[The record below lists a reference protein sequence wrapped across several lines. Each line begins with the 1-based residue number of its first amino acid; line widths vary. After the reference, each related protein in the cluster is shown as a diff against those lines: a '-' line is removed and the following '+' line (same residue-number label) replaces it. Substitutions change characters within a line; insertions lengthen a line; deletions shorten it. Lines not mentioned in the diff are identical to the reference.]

1 MIMFAKHCTFE
12 RYLFL
17 DKKVIYIFIYKRNT
31 KSIICAIQ
39 GSIGEWNRCNYDIP
53 FKQEILDSFPYH
65 ANLSRKGFRSLIYSG
80 DHDMK
85 VPFLATQAWIK
96 SLNYSIVDDWRQWYY
111 NDQVA
116 GYIYLVSQL

>member
-1 MIMFAKHCTFE
+1 
-12 RYLFL
+12 
-17 DKKVIYIFIYKRNT
+17 
-31 KSIICAIQ
+31 
-39 GSIGEWNRCNYDIP
+39 
-53 FKQEILDSFPYH
+53 
-65 ANLSRKGFRSLIYSG
+65 
-80 DHDMK
+80 MK